1 MAAAAAAA
9 SLQAHSQ
16 QQHLQAQLQPRPAP
30 LIALVQPKGPL
41 EVTKPQL
48 LSPFLLLLLLLLLL
62 LMVSQHPLTSFSSAT
77 FQHWMMRPPP
87 QLQ

>member
-62 LMVSQHPLTSFSSAT
+62 MVSQHPLTSFSSAT